1 MKGEKCFNGTVIF
14 SKPQPK
20 TLGLR
25 LASKPIHQSTRDNDK
40 ELRCTGLIFKP
51 PTDEVQKA
59 YVPLRSVSV
68 EATINAFAADV
79 TLTQVFVNQEEN
91 HIEAIY
97 VFPIEE
103 NAAVYSFTAQIN
115 NKTITAVL
123 KEKAKAEKEYNTS
136 VQQGHT
142 SVLLRQSKETLDTFT
157 INVGA
162 LPPGK
167 ECRVKIQYVTELDL
181 VDNNAIRFVVP
192 TTIAPRYNPSLGHL
206 QSPDKTKAEYVQK
219 TPYSMDFRARVL
231 RSEEFKVVQV
241 ANLSHAVNASM
252 TGESID
258 VSMEGIALDRD
269 IILDIDIPPNHA
281 SPIVSV
287 ESYNESA
294 QYAVALAFTPSLAD
308 FLKISKGREESN
320 TEFIFIVDC
329 SGSMSEG
336 GRIDHAREA
345 MLLFIR
351 SLPVGSRFN
360 IIRFGSHY
368 DILYNDEVLT
378 MIYNEENA
386 KKAETLTRS
395 MDANFGGTE
404 LLQPLQYLKDHPP
417 AHGRSRQIFLLTD
430 GEISNTDQVIELCR
444 SMSATTRIFSF
455 GLGYSPSR
463 ALVKGLARAT
473 NGYFVFVPPDAK
485 VDSYVGSQLGRA
497 LQPSLVNARLQ
508 WHGLSVN
515 GSQAPQTIPP
525 LYINDRVLVYAL
537 FAMNPFEKKNAS
549 VDVMI
554 DEHKI
559 SSIRLSDSKIRRS
572 DTIRRLAA
580 KALIQE
586 LEHKN
591 RNGQDVEDRKAV
603 EERILQL
610 SLDHGILS
618 AYTAFVGVE
627 TSTPKDSNIKSVV
640 RHIPIQISKGDEHLF
655 QSSFSSNFN
664 FMNYMQPQSLGV
676 GPGQYPIAMS
686 FAPAMSHRHGAI
698 SGMGLPGMRGPPP
711 RPSGFAYASAPMG
724 AAGLAADYD
733 GAFVSTT
740 TPGASLSHDPVRW
753 LIRQQSFNGLWK
765 LSDSDIRT
773 LTSGKELS
781 AFSSSV
787 TQNRDALSTALVI
800 AVLESKHGQESNLWS
815 AVVSKGRKQLLALG
829 LNSSEVNLLIGE
841 IKQQL

>member
-1 MKGEKCFNGTVIF
+1 MRLILSIIILLLTVGALDGR
-14 SKPQPK
+14 SESTK
-20 TLGLR
+20 TVTYR
-25 LASKPIHQSTRDNDK
+25 STRDNNTDAQYAA
-40 ELRCTGLIFKP
+40 LIFKP
-51 PTDEVQKA
+51 ASNEVQRA

-79 TLTQVFVNQEEN
+79 TLTQTFVNRGKES
-91 HIEAIY
+91 IETIY

-627 TSTPKDSNIKSVV
+627 KSRLRDDGITSDVSY
-640 RHIPIQISKGDEHLF
+640 IPIRVSKGDRYVSEFPSLASMLDKSISYSGETLVPMPFEMTTKYSPQWFYGKF
-655 QSSFSSNFN
+655 Q
-664 FMNYMQPQSLGV
+664 
-676 GPGQYPIAMS
+676 IAATS
-686 FAPAMSHRHGAI
+686 ITSTT
-698 SGMGLPGMRGPPP
+698 
-711 RPSGFAYASAPMG
+711 RPSGGFSG
-724 AAGLAADYD
+724 SLDDSDTTAADYD
-733 GAFVSTT
+733 EAFVPTT
-740 TPGASLSHDPVRW
+740 TPGTSLSYDPVRW

>member
-1 MKGEKCFNGTVIF
+1 MRSISIGLSLILIFSICVNLCQAETTTKRPVQAKNKITRRCQRPQNGQHICFCGKNKQIYDRMKGEKCFNGTVIF

-142 SVLLRQSKETLDTFT
+142 S
-157 INVGA
+157 
-162 LPPGK
+162 
-167 ECRVKIQYVTELDL
+167 
-181 VDNNAIRFVVP
+181 
-192 TTIAPRYNPSLGHL
+192 
-206 QSPDKTKAEYVQK
+206 
-219 TPYSMDFRARVL
+219 
-231 RSEEFKVVQV
+231 
-241 ANLSHAVNASM
+241 
-252 TGESID
+252 
-258 VSMEGIALDRD
+258 
-269 IILDIDIPPNHA
+269 
-281 SPIVSV
+281 
-287 ESYNESA
+287 
-294 QYAVALAFTPSLAD
+294 
-308 FLKISKGREESN
+308 
-320 TEFIFIVDC
+320 
-329 SGSMSEG
+329 
-336 GRIDHAREA
+336 
-345 MLLFIR
+345 
-351 SLPVGSRFN
+351 
-360 IIRFGSHY
+360 
-368 DILYNDEVLT
+368 
-378 MIYNEENA
+378 
-386 KKAETLTRS
+386 
-395 MDANFGGTE
+395 
-404 LLQPLQYLKDHPP
+404 
-417 AHGRSRQIFLLTD
+417 
-430 GEISNTDQVIELCR
+430 
-444 SMSATTRIFSF
+444 
-455 GLGYSPSR
+455 
-463 ALVKGLARAT
+463 
-473 NGYFVFVPPDAK
+473 
-485 VDSYVGSQLGRA
+485 
-497 LQPSLVNARLQ
+497 
-508 WHGLSVN
+508 
-515 GSQAPQTIPP
+515 
-525 LYINDRVLVYAL
+525 
-537 FAMNPFEKKNAS
+537 
-549 VDVMI
+549 
-554 DEHKI
+554 
-559 SSIRLSDSKIRRS
+559 
-572 DTIRRLAA
+572 
-580 KALIQE
+580 
-586 LEHKN
+586 
-591 RNGQDVEDRKAV
+591 DVEDRKAV

-829 LNSSEVNLLIGE
+829 LNSSEVNLLIE
-841 IKQQL
+841 EMKKKL